1 MRGDEGGVAVG
12 TVGVEVSSGSG
23 EKGGKVLGFAAV
35 LKAKG
40 ELVRLGENTKEKRVV
55 GGRIE
60 PAEDEGKSEAYRE
73 C

>member
-1 MRGDEGGVAVG
+1 MRGCEGGMAMG
-12 TVGVEVSSGSG
+12 TVGVEAGSGSG
-23 EKGGKVLGFAAV
+23 EKGGKVLSLAAV

-40 ELVRLGENTKEKRVV
+40 KLVGLGENAEEKRVV

-60 PAEDEGKSEAYRE
+60 PAENEGKSDAYSE